1 MNSDTNRKSSQSFE
15 VMGMPSIVGARSR
28 LTQKRSEGTR
38 ITWREEIDAVGIMM
52 GDGGVE

>member
-1 MNSDTNRKSSQSFE
+1 MNSDTNRKSSQNFE
-15 VMGMPSIVGARSR
+15 VMGMPSMVGARSR